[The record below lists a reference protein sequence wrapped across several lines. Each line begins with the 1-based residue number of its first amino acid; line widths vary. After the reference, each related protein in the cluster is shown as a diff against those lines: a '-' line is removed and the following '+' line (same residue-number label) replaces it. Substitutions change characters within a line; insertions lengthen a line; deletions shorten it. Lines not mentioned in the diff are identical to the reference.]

1 MVNKHIS
8 LEDLFADI
16 ADAIREKTGDTET
29 IPPAEF
35 PSMIRE
41 KLQITQTAP
50 PLPCLTFRSPNSF
63 TLEVSDMTKHWNGTL
78 EYSTDKRKWTVWNG
92 RTVLSSDISGSNNV
106 LHLRGTGNTVITG
119 DYSGAIGDSSKYKW
133 VLIGSDIVCSGNIET
148 LLDCAT
154 VRAGNHPTMASYCY
168 HSMFEDCESL
178 IAAPRLPATTLT
190 PSCYDEMFQG
200 CKNLTITP
208 DLPATT
214 LADHC
219 YHSMFKDCT
228 NLITVP
234 ALPSTTLDS
243 NCYERMF
250 QGCLALTTVPAL
262 PATTLA
268 ENCYNNMFKNCANLI
283 AIPALPATTLTNNCY
298 HEMFQGCLK
307 LELSSNNIGK
317 YTLPYRI
324 PTTGDGT
331 TALLALTDMFDL
343 TGGLFKGTPDI
354 NTTYYLSDTNTIVG

>member
-16 ADAIREKTGDTET
+16 ADAIREKTGNTEI
-29 IPPAEF
+29 IPAAEF
-35 PSMIRE
+35 PSMIRD

-50 PLPCLTFRSPNSF
+50 PPPCLTFRSPNSF
-63 TLEVSDMTKHWNGTL
+63 TLEVKDTTKHWNGTL
-78 EYSTDKRKWTVWNG
+78 EYSTDKKVWTVWKGKGN
-92 RTVLSSDISGSNNV
+92 LSSVASGSHNV

-119 DYSGAIGDSSKYKW
+119 TSAILGNSRDYKW
-133 VLIGSDIVCSGNIET
+133 VLTGSDIVCSGNIET
-148 LLDCAT
+148 LLDYAT
-154 VRAGNHPTMASYCY
+154 VQAGNHPTMASDCY
-168 HSMFEDCESL
+168 HSMFEGCESL

-190 PSCYDEMFQG
+190 TSCYDEMFQG
-200 CKNLTITP
+200 CKNLTIAP

-234 ALPSTTLDS
+234 VLPSTTLDS

-250 QGCLALTTVPAL
+250 QGCFALTTVPAL

-268 ENCYNNMFKNCANLI
+268 ENCYDSMFKNCIHLI

-298 HEMFQGCLK
+298 HEMFQGCLN
-307 LELSSNNIGK
+307 LELSRNNIEK

-331 TALLALTDMFDL
+331 TASFALTDMFDL

-354 NTTYYLSDTNTIVG
+354 NTTYYLSDTNTIVD